1 MRQKWMGG
9 IAIMI
14 GFMLTACM
22 SQAGSHGSPSLR
34 QSETAVVAA
43 KATDRSNHQATL
55 AAMPSATPTVKPPA
69 GVVLPCDTANLSAS
83 AVSEGATGA
92 MTFTI
97 LIANQGQTACK
108 LQGMPQVQ
116 IVDQQGEPL
125 VLQAIPFCFECSL
138 TAQSAATPAPG
149 GQTSAPDA
157 ATATAQAVFQRP
169 VILGVGKSAR
179 LFLIWRNWCP
189 PFPSDGVNLLM
200 SLPAGLGE
208 LTIPTDAHTGGRCDA
223 PAAGSS
229 LSISQFLP

>member
-1 MRQKWMGG
+1 MGG

-14 GFMLTACM
+14 GFMLAACK
-22 SQAGSHGSPSLR
+22 SQAGSHGSPSYF

-43 KATDRSNHQATL
+43 KATDQSNHQATL
-55 AAMPSATPTVKPPA
+55 AAMPRATPTVKPPT

-83 AVSEGATGA
+83 AVSEGATDA

-97 LIANQGQTACK
+97 LITNQGQTTCK

-125 VLQAIPFCFECSL
+125 VLQAIPFCFECNLPAKS
-138 TAQSAATPAPG
+138 TATPAPV
-149 GQTSAPDA
+149 GQTSSPAI
-157 ATATAQAVFQRP
+157 ATATAQAVFRKP
-169 VILGVGKSAR
+169 IFLAAGKSAR

-200 SLPAGLGE
+200 SLPAGRGE
-208 LTIPTDAHTGGRCDA
+208 LTIPTDAHTGGRCDT